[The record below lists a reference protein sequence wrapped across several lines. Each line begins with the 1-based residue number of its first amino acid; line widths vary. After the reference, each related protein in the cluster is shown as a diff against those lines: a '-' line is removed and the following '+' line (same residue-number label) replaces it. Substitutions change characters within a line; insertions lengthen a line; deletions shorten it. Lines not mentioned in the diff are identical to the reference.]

1 MNYLP
6 MLLAASCLAA
16 DPSSFDVRKTRIRTL
31 IEHADYTS
39 ALTEARSL
47 NRQWPD
53 DIETYQIMAA
63 AHLELGNYQEADE
76 TLQWML
82 DLRIGKADLH
92 GYWLLARFR
101 EVTGD
106 SEGAIEAMNAAF
118 ARLQNGEKA
127 DRSRMLTYLAH
138 LYIVSGKMTL
148 ASKILKECDG
158 TNAETMFVR
167 SRLLLAQSKKEE
179 AIMMLRQLSV
189 KQGHPRYL
197 YALGEATGEAADY
210 AAFERAARNISESPG
225 NTNRELALYLAGP
238 GKRPAEALEIAR
250 RESSKRRDVFTLNAL
265 ACSLAANGDREEAR
279 KIMKEVLAVG
289 TQDPALLAQAAHLGL
304 KPE

>member
-1 MNYLP
+1 MNYLLI
-6 MLLAASCLAA
+6 LLTASCLAA
-16 DPSSFDVRKTRIRTL
+16 DPSFEVRKSHTRAL
-31 IEHADYTS
+31 FEQADYTS

-63 AHLELGNYQEADE
+63 AHLELGNYKKADDA
-76 TLQWML
+76 LQWML
-82 DLRIGKADLH
+82 DLRIGKADLN

-106 SEGAIEAMNAAF
+106 SEGAIEAMNLAF

-138 LYIVSGKMTL
+138 LHIAVGKTAL
-148 ASKILKECDG
+148 ASKILKECDD

-167 SRLLLAQSKKEE
+167 SRLLMAQSKKAE
-179 AIMMLRQLSV
+179 AIMVLRQLSV
-189 KQGHPRYL
+189 KQAHPRYL
-197 YALGEATGEAADY
+197 YALGQATGETADY
-210 AAFERAARNISESPG
+210 AAFERAARHISGLPDH
-225 NTNRELALYLAGP
+225 TNRELALYLAGP
-238 GKRPAEALEIAR
+238 GERPAEALEIAR

-265 ACSLAANGDREEAR
+265 ACSLAANGDQDEAR
-279 KIMKEVLAVG
+279 KIMKEILAVG
-289 TQDPALLAQAAHLGL
+289 TQDPAILAQAARLGL
-304 KPE
+304 TPE

>member
-1 MNYLP
+1 MNYFPL
-6 MLLAASCLAA
+6 LLAASCLAA
-16 DPSSFDVRKTRIRTL
+16 DPSFEVRKSHMRAL
-31 IEHADYTS
+31 FEQADYTS

-63 AHLELGNYQEADE
+63 AHLELGNYQKADE

-82 DLRIGKADLH
+82 DLRIGKADLN

-106 SEGAIEAMNAAF
+106 SEGAIEAMNLAF

-138 LYIVSGKMTL
+138 LHIAVGKIAL

-179 AIMMLRQLSV
+179 AIMVLRQLSV
-189 KQGHPRYL
+189 KQAHPRYL
-197 YALGEATGEAADY
+197 YALGQATGEATDY
-210 AAFERAARNISESPG
+210 AAFERAARKISGLPDH
-225 NTNRELALYLAGP
+225 TNPELALYLAGP
-238 GKRPAEALEIAR
+238 GERPAEALEIAR
-250 RESSKRRDVFTLNAL
+250 RESSKRRDIFTLNAL
-265 ACSLAANGDREEAR
+265 ACSLAANGDQEEAR
-279 KIMKEVLAVG
+279 KIMKEVLAMG
-289 TQDPALLAQAAHLGL
+289 TQDSAILAQAARLGL
-304 KPE
+304 TPE